1 MAETSE
7 SSTNNVLAQLE
18 DHWEQGRFLCVG
30 VDPVLPEDF
39 DRTGEYDGAAYN
51 LLQQGIDIVRATHHV
66 AAAYKPNSAFF
77 EAVPG
82 GYDLQ
87 EDLIEAVHEFA
98 PDVPVIWD
106 AKRGDIGKTN
116 KGYRSAADRL
126 HPQGI
131 TLHPYLGAEALKPL
145 LEDPDRMAFILA
157 KTSNPG
163 AGEFQDLKDRDGM
176 KLWERV
182 AWHVGQSENWDQGS
196 PRGIVVGATYPEDIA
211 RARELSGDDTTI
223 LIPGVGTQG
232 GDLEASVKNAKNS
245 RGGGFLINVSSGI
258 SQPKDE
264 NGDRLPVNGATIREA
279 AEKFDE
285 QIVRAL

>member
-1 MAETSE
+1 MAATNE

-18 DHWEQGRFLCVG
+18 SHWDSNRFLCVG
-30 VDPVLPEDF
+30 LDPVLPDDF
-39 DRTGEYDGAAYN
+39 ERTGEYDGAAQQ
-51 LLQQGIDIVRATHHV
+51 LILQSIDIVRATHHI

-77 EAVPG
+77 EAEPG

-87 EDLIEAVHEFA
+87 RDLIEAVHEFA
-98 PDVPVIWD
+98 PSVPVIWD

-116 KGYRSAADRL
+116 RGYRSAADRL
-126 HPQGI
+126 HPQGM

-163 AGEFQDLKDRDGM
+163 AGEFQDVEGKDGR

-182 AWHVGQSENWDQGS
+182 AWQIGHDEGWNQGS
-196 PRGIVVGATYPEDIA
+196 PLGIVVGATYPDDIG
-211 RARELSGDDTTI
+211 RARKLAGDNITI

-232 GDLEASVKNAKNS
+232 GDLEKSVQNAKNS

-264 NGDRLPVNGATIREA
+264 SGEPLPVNGATIREA
-279 AEKFDE
+279 AEKFDM